1 MFRIGEF
8 SKLTRVSV
16 KALRFY
22 DEVGLLKPTYVDRDT
37 GYRYYS
43 ATLLPRLNR
52 ILAFKE
58 LGLSLEEIIHLL
70 EGNLPVDGVRELLQG
85 RRAELARRIERER
98 AQLAEVEAW
107 LAQIE
112 RAGRVPDYE
121 VTIKRA
127 PPRLVASARD
137 TLSSYADADELFDEL
152 HSNFK
157 HRGAPLDRGAIWH
170 TCAGR
175 QRSIDCEAILFLREP
190 RPPAGRARVYE
201 LPGSVVACVIHQGS
215 DGTCEQAY
223 VAARSWI
230 ESHGY
235 AIAGPNRELYWQGD
249 VAQDGDSG
257 VTEIQY
263 PIIQTV
269 RSPAFRRKRPP
280 QVHSVIPNA
289 SA

>member
-1 MFRIGEF
+1 MFRIGDF
-8 SKLTRVSV
+8 SKLAQVSV

-70 EGNLPVDGVRELLQG
+70 EGDLPVDRVRESLQN
-85 RRAELARRIERER
+85 RRAELSRRIERER
-98 AQLAEVEAW
+98 AQLADVESW
-107 LAQIE
+107 LALIE
-112 RAGRVPDYE
+112 QAGRVPDYE
-121 VTIKRA
+121 ITIKWIG
-127 PPRLVASARD
+127 PRLVASVRD

-152 HSNFK
+152 QSNFK
-157 HRGAPLDRGAIWH
+157 QRGASLERGAIWH
-170 TCAGR
+170 TCANQR
-175 QRSIDCEAILFLREP
+175 RSIDCEAIVFLREP
-190 RPPAGRARVYE
+190 AQGKGRALVYE
-201 LPGSVVACVIHQGS
+201 LPGASVACVIHQGS
-215 DGTCEQAY
+215 DETCERAY

-230 ESHGY
+230 KSRGY

-257 VTEIQY
+257 VTEIQF
-263 PIIQTV
+263 PIIHTQSTGF
-269 RSPAFRRKRPP
+269 AG
-280 QVHSVIPNA
+280 H
-289 SA
+289 

>member
-1 MFRIGEF
+1 MFRIGDF

-22 DEVGLLKPTYVDRDT
+22 DEMGLLKPTYVDRDT

-70 EGNLPVDGVRELLQG
+70 EGDLPVDRVREALQS

-98 AQLAEVEAW
+98 AQLVEVEAW

-112 RAGRVPDYE
+112 RAGRVPEYE
-121 VTIKRA
+121 VTVKHVA
-127 PPRLVASARD
+127 PRLVASVRD

-157 HRGAPLDRGAIWH
+157 HRGASLERGAIWH
-170 TCAGR
+170 NCAGR
-175 QRSIDCEAILFLREP
+175 RMSIDCEAILFLREP
-190 RPPAGRARVYE
+190 QPTAGRAQVYE
-201 LPGSVVACVIHQGS
+201 LPGSAVACVIHQGS
-215 DGTCEQAY
+215 DETCEQAY

-263 PIIQTV
+263 PIIQT
-269 RSPAFRRKRPP
+269 P
-280 QVHSVIPNA
+280 
-289 SA
+289 SAGSAGH

>member
-1 MFRIGEF
+1 MFRIGDF

-58 LGLSLEEIIHLL
+58 LGLSLEEIVHLL
-70 EGNLPVDGVRELLQG
+70 EGDLPVDRVRESLQN

-98 AQLAEVEAW
+98 AQLAEVDAW

-112 RAGRVPDYE
+112 QAGRVPEYE
-121 VTIKRA
+121 VTVKHVA
-127 PPRLVASARD
+127 PRLVASVRD
-137 TLSSYADADELFDEL
+137 TLSSYADADDLFDEL
-152 HSNFK
+152 SSDFK
-157 HRGAPLDRGAIWH
+157 RRGAPLDRGAIWH
-170 TCAGR
+170 TCAGQR
-175 QRSIDCEAILFLREP
+175 RSIDCEAILFLREP
-190 RPPAGRARVYE
+190 AVGAGRAQVYE
-201 LPGSVVACVIHQGS
+201 LPGSAVACVIHQGS
-215 DGTCEQAY
+215 DETYERAY

-235 AIAGPNRELYWQGD
+235 AIAGPSRELYWQGD

-263 PIIQTV
+263 PIINATNGTC
-269 RSPAFRRKRPP
+269 RSYG
-280 QVHSVIPNA
+280 S
-289 SA
+289 

>member
-1 MFRIGEF
+1 MFRIGDF
-8 SKLTRVSV
+8 SRLSQVSV

-58 LGLSLEEIIHLL
+58 LGLSLGEIGHLL
-70 EGNLPVDGVRELLQG
+70 EGDLPADRVRELLQN
-85 RRAELARRIERER
+85 RREELARSIEREQ
-98 AQLAEVEAW
+98 AQLAEVESW

-112 RAGRVPDYE
+112 RAGGVPDYE
-121 VTIKRA
+121 ITIKRVA
-127 PPRLVASARD
+127 PRLVASVRD

-152 HSNFK
+152 HSNLK
-157 HRGAPLDRGAIWH
+157 HRDAPLERGAIWH

-175 QRSIDCEAILFLREP
+175 RKSIDCEAIVFLRET
-190 RPPAGRARVYE
+190 AHGGGRAQVYE
-201 LPGSVVACVIHQGS
+201 LPGATVACVIHQGS
-215 DGTCEQAY
+215 DETCEQAY

-230 ESHGY
+230 KSHGY
-235 AIAGPNRELYWQGD
+235 AVAGPNRELYWQGD
-249 VAQDGDSG
+249 VAQGDDSG

-263 PIIQTV
+263 PIIHT
-269 RSPAFRRKRPP
+269 SLAG
-280 QVHSVIPNA
+280 
-289 SA
+289 SAGH

>member
-1 MFRIGEF
+1 MFRIGDF

-52 ILAFKE
+52 ILTFKE
-58 LGLSLEEIIHLL
+58 LGLSLGEIVHLL
-70 EGNLPVDGVRELLQG
+70 EGDLPVDRVRESLQN

-98 AQLAEVEAW
+98 AQLAEVDAW

-112 RAGRVPDYE
+112 QAGRVPEYE
-121 VTIKRA
+121 VTVKHVA
-127 PPRLVASARD
+127 PRMVASVRD
-137 TLSSYADADELFDEL
+137 TLSSYADADDLFDEL
-152 HSNFK
+152 SSDFK
-157 HRGAPLDRGAIWH
+157 QRGAPLERGAIWH
-170 TCAGR
+170 ACAGQR
-175 QRSIDCEAILFLREP
+175 RSIDCEAILFLREP
-190 RPPAGRARVYE
+190 APGAGRAQVYE
-201 LPGSVVACVIHQGS
+201 LPGAAVAYVIHQGS
-215 DGTCEQAY
+215 DETCERAY

-230 ESHGY
+230 ESRGY
-235 AIAGPNRELYWQGD
+235 AVAGPSREVYWQGD

-263 PIIQTV
+263 PIIKAVNGTY
-269 RSPAFRRKRPP
+269 RSYRTYKTYSR
-280 QVHSVIPNA
+280 
-289 SA
+289 

>member
-1 MFRIGEF
+1 MFRIGDF
-8 SKLTRVSV
+8 SKLARVSV

-58 LGLSLEEIIHLL
+58 LGLSLGEIVHLL
-70 EGNLPVDGVRELLQG
+70 EGDLPVDRVRESLHN

-98 AQLAEVEAW
+98 AQLAEVDAW

-112 RAGRVPDYE
+112 QAGRVPEYE
-121 VTIKRA
+121 VTVKHVA
-127 PPRLVASARD
+127 PRLVASVRD
-137 TLSSYADADELFDEL
+137 TLSSYADADDLFDEL
-152 HSNFK
+152 SSDFK
-157 HRGAPLDRGAIWH
+157 QRGAPLERGAIWH
-170 TCAGR
+170 ACVGQR
-175 QRSIDCEAILFLREP
+175 RSIDCEAILFLREP
-190 RPPAGRARVYE
+190 AAGAGRAQVYE
-201 LPGSVVACVIHQGS
+201 LPGAAVACVIHQGS
-215 DGTCEQAY
+215 DETCERAY

-230 ESHGY
+230 ESRGY

-263 PIIQTV
+263 PIIKAVNGTY
-269 RSPAFRRKRPP
+269 RSYRTYKTY
-280 QVHSVIPNA
+280 S
-289 SA
+289 

>member
-1 MFRIGEF
+1 MFRIGDF
-8 SKLTRVSV
+8 SKLARVSV

-58 LGLSLEEIIHLL
+58 LGLSLGEIGQLL
-70 EGNLPVDGVRELLQG
+70 EGDLPVDRVRESLQN
-85 RRAELARRIERER
+85 RRAELTRRIERGR
-98 AQLAEVEAW
+98 AQLAEVDAW

-121 VTIKRA
+121 VTVKHVA
-127 PPRLVASARD
+127 PLLVASVRD
-137 TLSSYADADELFDEL
+137 TLSSYADADALFDEL
-152 HSNFK
+152 RSDFK
-157 HRGAPLDRGAIWH
+157 QRGAPLDRGAIWH

-175 QRSIDCEAILFLREP
+175 RRSIDCEAILFLREP
-190 RPPAGRARVYE
+190 QSPAGRAQVYE
-201 LPGSVVACVIHQGS
+201 LPGSAVACVIHQGS
-215 DGTCEQAY
+215 DETCERAY

-230 ESHGY
+230 ESNGY

-249 VAQDGDSG
+249 VAQGGDSG

-263 PIIQTV
+263 PIIQTP
-269 RSPAFRRKRPP
+269 PAGSA
-280 QVHSVIPNA
+280 VH
-289 SA
+289 